1 VNRLFDEEAEH
12 IWIFFLTRVIKVMIM
27 CSIFL
32 LWLYV

>member
-1 VNRLFDEEAEH
+1 MH
-12 IWIFFLTRVIKVMIM
+12 FFLTRVIKVMIM